1 MIWFHCYDKERGARK
16 HKERRSS
23 IRGKGHQANT
33 CAGLSRALPSPSIF
47 FYLAALGV
55 AIAILTAIIGNTGYL
70 RVVITVRLYA
80 SVASHD
86 TKDGLLE
93 SRTQEMVVSVRA

>member
-1 MIWFHCYDKERGARK
+1 MIWFHCYDKERGAK
-16 HKERRSS
+16 KDKERRSS
-23 IRGKGHQANT
+23 TRGPGRQVNT
-33 CAGLSRALPSPSIF
+33 CAGLSRALPSPPTF

-70 RVVITVRLYA
+70 RVVIAVRLYA

-86 TKDGLLE
+86 TKDDLLE
-93 SRTQEMVVSVRA
+93 SGTQEMVVSVRV